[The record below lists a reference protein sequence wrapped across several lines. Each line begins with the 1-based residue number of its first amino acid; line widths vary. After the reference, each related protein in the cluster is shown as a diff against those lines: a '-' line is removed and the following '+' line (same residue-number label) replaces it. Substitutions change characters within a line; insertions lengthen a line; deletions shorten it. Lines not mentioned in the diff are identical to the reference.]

1 MTGRSEN
8 VDHDGQHRYAV
19 DMNVD
24 RHGQQERADGSGTRP
39 LADVLRDLRAQR
51 GSSLRSAARDLG
63 VNPSYLSRVER
74 GEKGASPQMLRKAA
88 VYYDV
93 DEETLALAEGKL
105 PTDVV
110 EILRTH
116 PELIDRLRDEYGR
129 G

>member
-63 VNPSYLSRVER
+63 VNPS
-74 GEKGASPQMLRKAA
+74 